1 MFKMDNVRR
10 NTLLNIIKLGRPQF
24 LVGGFL
30 LFSVGALLALLF
42 NAEFILGKF
51 VLGYSIL
58 FLAHLS
64 VHYSNDYF
72 DVKTDA
78 FGDPTAISG
87 GSGILVKNPELKPFS
102 KWFALSL
109 MSLSMIFAAVFTVVF
124 SYTIWFFLFVLF
136 GNLLAW
142 FYSAPPVKLVYRRL
156 GEISTA
162 LTGFILPGMGYFT
175 FKGTI
180 DLPFL
185 IFALPLVFLQL
196 FFIISVEMPDMEGD
210 KLGGKRTLVVSRG
223 REFGFKLILI
233 SAILVTLSFLLISFT
248 GFYPS
253 TMDFRI
259 LSLISLIPLSIGAFE
274 VVKKPLDKEAATK
287 FSSLNVASLFLVVIL
302 MDIYFIYLL
311 I

>member
-1 MFKMDNVRR
+1 MFKMDDFRR

-30 LFSVGALLALLF
+30 LFSVGALLAFLF
-42 NAEFILGKF
+42 NAEFLLGKL
-51 VLGYSIL
+51 VLGYTIL

-72 DVKTDA
+72 DAETDSL
-78 FGDPTAISG
+78 GDPTAISG

-102 KWFALSL
+102 KWFSLLL
-109 MSLSMIFAAVFTVVF
+109 MSMSMIFAAVFTFIF
-124 SYTIWFFLFVLF
+124 SYTVWFFLFVLL

-175 FKGTI
+175 IMGTLDI
-180 DLPFL
+180 PFL
-185 IFALPLVFLQL
+185 IFSLPIIFLQF
-196 FFIISVEMPDMEGD
+196 FFIISAEMPDMEAD
-210 KLGGKRTLVVSRG
+210 KLGGKTTLVVSKG
-223 REFGFKLILI
+223 REFGFKLILLSGI
-233 SAILVTLSFLLISFT
+233 FVTLSFIIIPFT
-248 GFYPS
+248 GLYPS

-259 LSLISLIPLSIGAFE
+259 LSLISLIPVSLGAFE
-274 VVKKPLDKEAATK
+274 VLEKPLDKESATK
-287 FSSLNVASLFLVVIL
+287 FSSLNFAALFLVAIL
-302 MDIYFIYLL
+302 IDLYFIYILS
-311 I
+311 

>member
-30 LFSVGALLALLF
+30 LFCNGVLLSLLF
-42 NAEFILGKF
+42 NAEFILSKF
-51 VLGYSIL
+51 ILGYLIL

-72 DVKTDA
+72 DFEADA

-87 GSGILVKNPELKPFS
+87 GSGILVRNHELRPFS
-102 KWFALSL
+102 KWFSL
-109 MSLSMIFAAVFTVVF
+109 LLMMMSLIFAAAFTVVF

-175 FKGTI
+175 FKGTL

-196 FFIISVEMPDMEGD
+196 FFIISVEMPDIESD
-210 KLGGKRTLVVSRG
+210 RLGGKRTLVVSMG

-248 GFYPS
+248 GLYPS
-253 TMDFRI
+253 TMDFRV
-259 LSLISLIPLSIGAFE
+259 LTLISLIPMALGVVE
-274 VVKKPLDKEAATK
+274 VVKKPLDMKSATK
-287 FSSLNVASLFLVVIL
+287 FSSLNVASLFLVAIL
-302 MDIYFIYLL
+302 MDIYFYLL